1 MEILWKKVKQM
12 SLRTRLIISVIL
24 CILFPWVGTY
34 IVSNYFT
41 KDVLEQRAAT
51 QSEDDLRMV
60 ELGIKNIFDD
70 MMYTSNYIQF
80 DTNMNQLLKSHKLI
94 DANSPSVNQEVAL
107 NYSKISNELS
117 GITDLLMPMYITI
130 LFNNDLFFTNYS
142 QIDFNP
148 LQFKE
153 EPWFEKLDHLSFYQ
167 TYWLGAHPTYIN
179 SERNTYPHLITIG
192 RKIQRANSFNS
203 YLIIS
208 LKENEIKKLFSQIQ
222 SEKRAKFYLTNKS
235 GEIYSSLNTD
245 EVGTILPY
253 DVTNADYQIV
263 DYEDEKHLLV
273 SYPVSYSNW
282 RLVSLVPYN
291 DTIGSINR
299 VTGTTILIQGGFL
312 VLFLLGLIMLVREF
326 TKPIMRLN
334 LVTKAIKQGDLS
346 ARIEL
351 SGSNDVA
358 QLGHSFNHMLD
369 TIEEMIEQIKI
380 QEEAKRKAE
389 LDMLQAQINPHFL
402 FNVLNAIRLK
412 IKMEGDTGSAS
423 LIYSLSALL
432 RMTINRNNA
441 FIPLEEE
448 LTTVKHY
455 VDLMNFRHRHDVEL
469 EIDVNEAAS
478 HFQVPRFFLQPV
490 IENAIIHG
498 HNNRKETIKIFA
510 NEQGNPFLEIIITD
524 NGKGMDKLKLEQLK
538 AKVFQANDSDY
549 IKSNKSFNGIGVQNV
564 YQRMKLIYGE
574 AFQMRIDSIDGKG
587 TTVTFQIPVH
597 KE

>member
-1 MEILWKKVKQM
+1 M
-12 SLRTRLIISVIL
+12 RLIISVIL
-24 CILFPWVGTY
+24 CILFPWVSTY
-34 IVSNYFT
+34 IVSDYFT

-51 QSEDDLRMV
+51 QSEDDLRML
-60 ELGIKNIFDD
+60 ELGIKSMLDD

-80 DTNMNQLLKSHKLI
+80 DTNMNQLLKTHKLI
-94 DANSPSVNQEVAL
+94 DANSANAKQKIAL
-107 NYSKISNELS
+107 NYIHISNELS

-130 LFNNDLFFTNYS
+130 LFKNDLYYTNYS

-153 EPWFEKLDHLSFYQ
+153 KPWFEKLDHLSFYQ
-167 TYWLGAHPTYIN
+167 TYWLGAHPTYIK
-179 SERNTYPHLITIG
+179 SEKDTNPYLITIG
-192 RKIQRANSFNS
+192 RRIQKANSLNS
-203 YLIIS
+203 FLIIS

-222 SEKRAKFYLTNKS
+222 SEKRAKFYLTNKT

-245 EVGTILPY
+245 EVGTKLPY

-263 DYEDEKHLLV
+263 DYQEEKHLLV

-291 DTIGSINR
+291 DTIGSINL
-299 VTGTTILIQGGFL
+299 VTRTTILIQGGFL
-312 VLFLLGLIMLVREF
+312 VLFLIGLIMLVREF
-326 TKPIMRLN
+326 TKPITRLHH
-334 LVTKAIKQGDLS
+334 VTKAIKQGDLT
-346 ARIEL
+346 ARIHL
-351 SGSNDVA
+351 SGNNDVA

-380 QEEAKRKAE
+380 KEEAKRNAE

-455 VDLMNFRHRHDVEL
+455 VELMNFRHRYDVEL
-469 EIDVNEAAS
+469 EIDMNEVAS
-478 HFQVPRFFLQPV
+478 RFQVPRFFLQPI

-498 HNNRKETIKIFA
+498 RSNRKETIKIIA
-510 NEQGNPFLEIIITD
+510 NGHSNTFLEITISD
-524 NGKGMDKLKLEQLK
+524 NGKGMDKVTLEQLRK
-538 AKVFQANDSDY
+538 KVFQANNNVY
-549 IKSNKSFNGIGVQNV
+549 VKSNRSFNGIGVQNV
-564 YQRMKLIYGE
+564 YQRMKLIYEE
-574 AFQMRIDSIDGKG
+574 AFQMKIDSIEGEG
-587 TTVTFQIPVH
+587 TIISFQIPMH
-597 KE
+597 KG